1 MFTSI
6 LKIESAPIHTGNAH
20 AYYCRN
26 SIEAT
31 LRLDRPMLHWKQSFQ
46 MGATFLKTKNIDL
59 LWQIAVRTELLCREQ
74 SFGGRQQRFAAALEV
89 THGLPIY
96 QDKPD

>member
-6 LKIESAPIHTGNAH
+6 LKIESAPIHTGKAH
-20 AYYCRN
+20 AFYCRN
-26 SIEAT
+26 FIETSVSPGQTNFA
-31 LRLDRPMLHWKQSFQ
+31 LEAIFPDGSNF
-46 MGATFLKTKNIDL
+46 FENKNIDL
-59 LWQIAVRTELLCREQ
+59 LWQIAVRTELLCRAQ

>member
-6 LKIESAPIHTGNAH
+6 LKIESAPIHTGKAH
-20 AYYCRN
+20 VFIVAI
-26 SIEAT
+26 S
-31 LRLDRPMLHWKQSFQ
+31 LRPAFHLDRPILHWKQSFQ

-59 LWQIAVRTELLCREQ
+59 LWQIAVRTELLCRAQ